1 MALFILKNS
10 KLKGLNVNDLAKLVK
25 QAMASADGKIERA
38 ASIVTEHLC
47 NGMVS
52 QHAVDITKLVREA
65 VKARIAAEH
74 GADRN
79 IVLNNARNL
88 SNAPISLVTRKL
100 VPIPGRMSNSDIQ
113 ELIDATLDIRIL
125 GDTKLRN
132 ATRTDLFRS
141 AEQDEK
147 TAKTRNANAVWK
159 RELGKQLKPGKTV
172 EQSGFTGTAI
182 RRIIRGH
189 GGKLMAA

>member
-1 MALFILKNS
+1 M
-10 KLKGLNVNDLAKLVK
+10 NDLAKLIK
-25 QAMASADGKIERA
+25 QAMVAADGKIERA
-38 ASIVTEHLC
+38 ASSVTSFLCGGMKSPHTEH
-47 NGMVS
+47 
-52 QHAVDITKLVREA
+52 ITRLVNEA
-65 VKARIAAEH
+65 VKARISAEH

-79 IVLNNARNL
+79 IILNNTRNP
-88 SNAPISLVTRKL
+88 SRPVSLTTRR
-100 VPIPGRMSNSDIQ
+100 PIPIVGRRSNS
-113 ELIDATLDIRIL
+113 ELQDEIDATLDIRIL
-125 GDTKLRN
+125 GDVKLRN

-182 RRIIRGH
+182 RRIISGRN
-189 GGKLMAA
+189 GKLMAAA